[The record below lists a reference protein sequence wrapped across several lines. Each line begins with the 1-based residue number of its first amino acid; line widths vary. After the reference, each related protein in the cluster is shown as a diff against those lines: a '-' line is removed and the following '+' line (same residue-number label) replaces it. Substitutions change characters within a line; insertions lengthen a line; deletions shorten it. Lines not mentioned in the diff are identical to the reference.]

1 MKEGLSQFVKKSRK
15 RAGLTQQELADK
27 AGVGIHFVR
36 DLEQGKT
43 NLQTGKVNT
52 VLYLFGYTLGPIPLD
67 R

>member
-1 MKEGLSQFVKKSRK
+1 MKESLAEFVKKSRK
-15 RAGLTQQELADK
+15 NSGLTQQELADK
-27 AGVGIHFVR
+27 AGVGIHFIR

-52 VLYLFGYTLGPIPLD
+52 VLYLFGYTLGPIPLV

>member
-1 MKEGLSQFVKKSRK
+1 MKMPEFVKKERK
-15 RAGLTQQELADK
+15 KARLTQQELADK
-27 AGVGIHFVR
+27 AGVGIHFIR

-52 VLYLFGYTLGPIPLD
+52 VLYLFGYTLGPIPIE

>member
-1 MKEGLSQFVKKSRK
+1 MKLAVFIKTERKKY
-15 RAGLTQQELADK
+15 GLTQQELADK
-27 AGVGIHFVR
+27 AGVGIHFIR

-52 VLYLFGYTLGPIPLD
+52 VLYLFGYTLGPIPID

>member
-1 MKEGLSQFVKKSRK
+1 MKISDFVKKERK
-15 RAGLTQQELADK
+15 RAGLTQQDLADK
-27 AGVGIHFVR
+27 AGVGIHFIR

-52 VLYLFGYTLGPIPLD
+52 VLYLFGYTLGPVELP